1 MESLQSWEFGLSS
14 DSESEWRRHL
24 QELEDYINQHG
35 DAHIGFRKG
44 DDEELTRQACAS
56 ANLACSGLCLIPFRK
71 ASA

>member
-1 MESLQSWEFGLSS
+1 MERLQSWEFGLSS

-56 ANLACSGLCLIPFRK
+56 ANLVCSGLCLIPFRK